1 MLDYV
6 QKIHKKTAF
15 FEFLTSK
22 NAKKNDSNTE
32 IFSTGQKNFD
42 IETLKSDTFLVI
54 FTEKEQNTRIIS
66 KAFADNEKIFVATLP
81 FEIPSEKI
89 LEKFESVQF
98 KEKPMIFMIYD
109 FGSAGN
115 ITELKLLEEFT
126 KRGYPAEFD
135 FLPKKLLDILID
147 DGIKEGVFV
156 EIIKLYDKNF

>member
-1 MLDYV
+1 MIDYV
-6 QKIHKKTAF
+6 QKILKKTTS
-15 FEFLTSK
+15 FEFLTPK

-32 IFSTGQKNFD
+32 IFSIGQKNFD

-54 FTEKEQNTRIIS
+54 FTEKEQNTKIIS

-89 LEKFESVQF
+89 LEKFESVEF
-98 KEKPMIFMIYD
+98 KEKPMIFLIYD
-109 FGSAGN
+109 FESVGN
-115 ITELKLLEEFT
+115 TRELKLLEEFN
-126 KRGYPAEFD
+126 KRGYSAKFD

-156 EIIKLYDKNF
+156 EVIKLYDKNF